1 MKGEFRQ
8 CKMEGHQLGRVVAG
22 MELVC
27 LQHPQAWKDLQCL
40 VSNQLGCNLKGLCQW
55 KLHQRFNK
63 LWEAMHGSE
72 RHEEVGMN
80 EKKWAVFARQWMNFS
95 ETSKLSW

>member
-1 MKGEFRQ
+1 MKEGQGIFLQKMKGEFRQ

-40 VSNQLGCNLKGLCQW
+40 ASNQLGCNLKGLCQW

-63 LWEAMHGSE
+63 LWELCMVL
-72 RHEEVGMN
+72 RDM
-80 EKKWAVFARQWMNFS
+80 R
-95 ETSKLSW
+95 KLV